1 MGQHLGSTDVAG
13 IVAVVYLKFSESQ
26 SLVNTTDT
34 LDNWAT
40 PRGRAFSV
48 EIQSAQNTVLSV
60 QCEPVSEIAG
70 NSLSRR
76 QLAPLD
82 HGGGAVLL
90 EYFAVVEMTVEIK
103 MIVDRGMNGREFLQ
117 GFHVSEF
124 RHRAFPSSERLV

>member
-60 QCEPVSEIAG
+60 QCEPVSEISG
-70 NSLSRR
+70 DLGFT
-76 QLAPLD
+76 PP
-82 HGGGAVLL
+82 
-90 EYFAVVEMTVEIK
+90 
-103 MIVDRGMNGREFLQ
+103 VDRIRSTPRRCF
-117 GFHVSEF
+117 
-124 RHRAFPSSERLV
+124 A